1 MTHASY
7 RPNPGV
13 GDVISQSFTLLRGRP
28 GLYFGLGAASAVAM
42 VLGTIAMLAVAGMGW
57 PAFVMAVV
65 RQDLGRIGQL
75 LFLWLGI
82 VLVASLIA
90 GLIGLVVS
98 GMLVRLSGESL
109 NQRKPTL
116 SDLIGTIG
124 GFVLRILPLVVLGLV
139 VYLVA
144 FGLVLTPMLL
154 SLGTL
159 GDLNPDPEAIA
170 SGVLISMLLMLP
182 VGVLAV
188 FVGVRL
194 LYVIPVISLEEAG
207 GMTAL
212 RRAWALTGGAFWR
225 TFGTLL
231 VVYLMVYAVTM
242 VVNMAGQVFMVGALE
257 SLGTSANPLSPEFFG
272 GMMSAMA
279 VPLVAQSLLQVVTVP
294 FLQAAITVMYVN
306 RTRELAPPTA
316 APGYPSAP
324 YGYPPA
330 AHQGYGA
337 PFPQGYG
344 SPQGYRPQPPQGYGP
359 AAPQAPG
366 YGWPPQGQD
375 PAQYPP
381 AWQPPSGGTY
391 PPPPVPPSPYG
402 QQPSEGQWPPP
413 DRQG

>member
-1 MTHASY
+1 
-7 RPNPGV
+7 
-13 GDVISQSFTLLRGRP
+13 
-28 GLYFGLGAASAVAM
+28 M

-306 RTRELAPPTA
+306 RTRELAPP
-316 APGYPSAP
+316 
-324 YGYPPA
+324 A

-366 YGWPPQGQD
+366 YGWPPQGQH
-375 PAQYPP
+375 PAQYSP